1 MRLREQALGNKNIIG
16 VNVEKKRRK
25 MRLKQKEFLVRL
37 QVNGIDITAS
47 ALSKIEGQHRAV
59 TDKELIA
66 IADVL
71 NVSAD
76 ELLGRRKMRG

>member
-1 MRLREQALGNKNIIG
+1 MRFREYALGDKNVVG
-16 VNVEKKRRK
+16 VRIEKKRRK
-25 MRLKQKEFLVRL
+25 MRLKQKEFLVKL
-37 QVNGIDITAS
+37 QVSGIDINAS

-71 NVSAD
+71 NVSID
-76 ELLGRRKMRG
+76 ELTGRRKPRK